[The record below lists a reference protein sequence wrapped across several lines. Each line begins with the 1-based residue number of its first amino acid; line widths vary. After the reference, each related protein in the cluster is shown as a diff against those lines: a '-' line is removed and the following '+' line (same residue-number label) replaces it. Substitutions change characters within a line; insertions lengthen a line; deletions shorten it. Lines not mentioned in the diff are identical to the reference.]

1 MMEGGEP
8 MGRRQVT
15 TATAAPRRYNM
26 LFLILLLLPLLRQ
39 ARAKVTNECQF
50 PAAWSGRWFILGK
63 EGPIITNTSH
73 FLDRTCISK
82 VEDTYL
88 THDEN
93 PETGSCYRCMIFTER
108 DVNVI
113 QYRESYCQPEP
124 DLNAACAGVGADD
137 ILYSMFRLDG
147 RPIDCPFAGPPFS
160 FSYNRGHGEC
170 KALENQAESCTDG
183 SKLLLKYQA
192 CADIKGA
199 ESSREE
205 LQCLATWK
213 DGRNMFLV
221 GTIKPADRDMPFSVD
236 TFRCFLYEKVH
247 HNGKIGYLISQ
258 SGDPSCTGLTSVTEG
273 AKTFNFTKEDKE
285 HVRCKYPSWVT
296 QHHDWHFLDGS
307 RNYHFTS
314 GNSTLK
320 VSYRNGGNEV
330 MREEKVVCHNLEK
343 IHPKDDS
350 EGLKVK
356 LVAHVTSGCDTGYV
370 CMIFHKRDNHVIEVQ
385 QSSQKMTM
393 PHEACSLDD
402 PVKQPHMTLIT
413 SSLHKRS
420 CPKPGRYTVMD
431 LMHVPQLKQARRM
444 RRKRYAVSTGRSQS
458 HWKEDSNE
466 AGDPSDDCQNA
477 DVQIGCS
484 SSGQNEMIIQE
495 SCKKNDIVSAYSCH
509 GSWEEAGTWY
519 TIVSRNR
526 SATAERE
533 TLCVAMRLT
542 EGNIKMGRVEQ
553 QELWLSRPTNLCQR
567 AVSSSQWTYKLTNQ
581 GVCEDLTRAASSSG
595 STSLL
600 MRVSVALSVGV
611 TLFSAILSR

>member
-1 MMEGGEP
+1 MK
-8 MGRRQVT
+8 
-15 TATAAPRRYNM
+15 PRFKIYVNFYVIAKPCQN
-26 LFLILLLLPLLRQ
+26 LFRLILD
-39 ARAKVTNECQF
+39 
-50 PAAWSGRWFILGK
+50 RW
-63 EGPIITNTSH
+63 
-73 FLDRTCISK
+73 
-82 VEDTYL
+82 L
-88 THDEN
+88 T
-93 PETGSCYRCMIFTER
+93 
-108 DVNVI
+108 
-113 QYRESYCQPEP
+113 
-124 DLNAACAGVGADD
+124 L
-137 ILYSMFRLDG
+137 
-147 RPIDCPFAGPPFS
+147 
-160 FSYNRGHGEC
+160 
-170 KALENQAESCTDG
+170 
-183 SKLLLKYQA
+183 
-192 CADIKGA
+192 
-199 ESSREE
+199 
-205 LQCLATWK
+205 
-213 DGRNMFLV
+213 
-221 GTIKPADRDMPFSVD
+221 
-236 TFRCFLYEKVH
+236 CFLYEKVH

-402 PVKQPHMTLIT
+402 PIKQPHMTLIT

-431 LMHVPQLKQARRM
+431 LVHVPQLKQARRM

-495 SCKKNDIVSAYSCH
+495 SCKKNDIAYSCH

>member
-1 MMEGGEP
+1 MCCCGIMHP
-8 MGRRQVT
+8 ANVNLQLVI
-15 TATAAPRRYNM
+15 
-26 LFLILLLLPLLRQ
+26 LHVFLHLLSSSSLGLL
-39 ARAKVTNECQF
+39 VTNECQF